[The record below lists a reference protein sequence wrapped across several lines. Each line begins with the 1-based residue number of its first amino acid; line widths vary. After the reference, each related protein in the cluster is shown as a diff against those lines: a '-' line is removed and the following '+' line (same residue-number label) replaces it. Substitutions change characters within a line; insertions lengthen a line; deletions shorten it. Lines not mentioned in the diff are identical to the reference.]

1 MTKRFDNAAAGWDK
15 GDTRQNIASAV
26 FQTLTS
32 RIALLNYMDI
42 MDFGAGTGLLSFKIA
57 PLVRSV
63 VGIDLST
70 KMLEQ
75 ISAKNSEAVIVT
87 PLCQDIVMNP
97 IDKKFHGIVSSMA
110 IHHVEDTE
118 ALFKTFHEHL
128 KKDGFIAIADLE
140 AEDGTFHVHGNEGVY
155 HHGFERDTLRAIIEK
170 AGFSHVRFHHAITI
184 EKETQCYP
192 IFLVTAIK
200 ENL

>member
-1 MTKRFDNAAAGWDK
+1 MTKRFDNAAAQWDM

-26 FQTLTS
+26 FQTLSS
-32 RIALLNYMDI
+32 RIALLKSMDI
-42 MDFGAGTGLLSFKIA
+42 MDFGAGTGLLSFKIV

-63 VGIDLST
+63 VGVDLST
-70 KMLEQ
+70 KMLDQ
-75 ISAKNSEAVIVT
+75 ISAKNTEAVKVT
-87 PLCQDIVMNP
+87 PLCQDICVNP
-97 IDKKFHGIVSSMA
+97 LHEQFHGIVSSMA
-110 IHHVEDTE
+110 MHHVEDT
-118 ALFKTFHEHL
+118 ALLFKTFYTHL

-140 AEDGTFHVHGNEGVY
+140 AEDGTFHSHGNEGVY
-155 HHGFERDTLRAIIEK
+155 HHGFDRDTLRATIEN

-184 EKETQCYP
+184 DKESQSYP